1 MKLSE
6 LTAED
11 VILHARVEGDDKA
24 LVPHILEAAKSY
36 VLNYT
41 GLTAAEADEEQELP
55 IAALCLAADMLE
67 NRSVTAENSS
77 ENLTI
82 KTILSMHCRNLI
94 AGDTDE
100 SGQA

>member
-11 VILHARVEGDDKA
+11 VILHARVEGDDKT
-24 LVPHILEAAKSY
+24 LVPHILGAVKSY

-41 GLTAAEADEEQELP
+41 GLTADEADKEQELS

-67 NRSVTAENSS
+67 NRSVIAENSN
-77 ENLTI
+77 ENMTV
-82 KTILSMHCRNLI
+82 KTILSMHSRNLI
-94 AGDTDE
+94 VGDIDE